1 MVTYT
6 PEEQLSHR
14 LSESLALLDCDVVDW
29 VKSRLLFGGNEGVMR
44 YSDELISFRNQ
55 IRRSLNVEP
64 LSIEHLGKF
73 LVSSLGRK
81 SLLLPSIRELL
92 LVFEITKYPERKSR
106 LMGCLNAETQSNSD
120 LVEAIRDMTWRAGTN
135 LPKKFLHEIRLP
147 ISLANSLSSDSRQPM
162 ELIHPYR
169 QPLPLLPFQ
178 NTVKER
184 IISSLE
190 NGKRGLVVMPTGSG
204 KTRTAIQS
212 IGEYLNQNSGEYN
225 GVLWLADRDELCE
238 QAAESFTALLPFMV
252 DEMIPLWRY
261 WGSREIEVSH
271 NGSDLMIEG
280 IVVTSHQQMSR
291 RMKERD
297 PIAKAII
304 ESAKIVIID
313 EAHRWLDWNE
323 ALSKKINQLNPLC
336 KIVGLTAT
344 PFRRESRDNSRLLKM
359 YDRNLIA
366 PFVEAIRNPNYTLNR
381 LTEEKVLATRVDL
394 QPEEI
399 GCSFAADSTPMV
411 RMNEG
416 LRIIEQLLKK
426 ESKSIIVFAE
436 SVAQAKQISVCLSL
450 SGVEAAHLDSNTS
463 PSTRRRIIERFRNGE
478 ITVLLNYMI
487 LTTGF
492 DSPAI
497 DTVVILR
504 KHNSEDLPVI
514 QQMIGRGLRGPLFGG
529 TKECTVITR

>member
-1 MVTYT
+1 MPSFT
-6 PEEQLSHR
+6 PEEQLSYR
-14 LSESLALLDCDVVDW
+14 LNKALHMLDCDVVDW
-29 VKSRLLFGGNEGVMR
+29 VKSRLLFGGSENDMR

-55 IRRSLNVEP
+55 IRKSLEVEP
-64 LSIEHLGKF
+64 LSIGHLGKF
-73 LVSSLGRK
+73 LVSCLGRR
-81 SLLLPSIRELL
+81 SLILPSVRELL
-92 LVFEITKYPERKSR
+92 LVFEITKHPESKSR
-106 LMGCLNAETQSNSD
+106 LIRCFNAMNENDTE
-120 LVEAIRDMTWRAGTN
+120 LVEAVRNMNWRAGSN

-147 ISLANSLSSDSRQPM
+147 ISLANSPSSDPRQPM
-162 ELIHPYR
+162 ELIQPYR

-178 NTVKER
+178 NSVKNR

-190 NGKRGLVVMPTGSG
+190 DGKRGLVVMPTGSG

-212 IGEYLNQNSGEYN
+212 IGEYLSQKSGEYN
-225 GVLWLADRDELCE
+225 GIVWLADRDELCE
-238 QAAESFTALLPFMV
+238 QAAESFTTLLPFMV

-280 IVVTSHQQMSR
+280 IVVTSHQQMSK
-291 RMKERD
+291 RMKEGD

-323 ALSKKINQLNPLC
+323 ALSRKIDHSNPHC
-336 KIVGLTAT
+336 KIIGLTAT
-344 PFRRESRDNSRLLKM
+344 PFRRESRDNSRLLNM
-359 YDRNLIA
+359 YGRNLIT
-366 PFVEAIRNPNYTLNR
+366 PFEEAIRNPDYTLNR
-381 LTEEKVLATRVDL
+381 LTEEKVLATRIDVN
-394 QPEEI
+394 PEEF
-399 GCSFAADSTPMV
+399 GCRFAADSTPMV

-416 LRIIEQLLKK
+416 LGVIERLIMAG
-426 ESKSIIVFAE
+426 SKSIIVFTE
-436 SVAQAKQISVCLSL
+436 SVAQAKQISVCLSI
-450 SGVEAAHLDSNTS
+450 SGVESAHLDSNTP
-463 PSTRRRIIERFRNGE
+463 PSTRRRIIERFRNGQ

-497 DTVVILR
+497 DTVIILR

-529 TKECTVITR
+529 TKECTVIMR